1 MHEFRISSLSAFGL
15 PDLGPGGRV
24 GDEPDVEADVLEET
38 LDVLKVLEVNHAPR
52 QHRHLASISVPPLNN
67 TTNISLCSLSLNSL
81 LQEQWFGNLFEG
93 CHSTERVGYSV

>member
-38 LDVLKVLEVNHAPR
+38 LDVLKVLEVDHAPR
-52 QHRHLASISVPPLNN
+52 QHRHLASISVPPFN
-67 TTNISLCSLSLNSL
+67 TTNISLCKLELQQLSLNPL
-81 LQEQWFGNLFEG
+81 LQEQWFDNLFEG
-93 CHSTERVGYSV
+93 CHSTE